1 MREYFVS
8 LIRDTKEVS
17 LAVFADL
24 QEQLQESPRTW
35 AEDLPLFAP
44 LPALQSVAEASKSKA
59 VKSKYAGCLT
69 SIRNRDVFPKAYLDA
84 EASDLLLALRVWGL
98 VICVLLLLQK
108 LLSLCRTLQTRQL
121 LPCLI
126 FNFSRPQVRRMGMS
140 LSRLLE
146 DLQWAKYYGTEEATY
161 RTRALN
167 KQRLEQ
173 YEAMVQERDLARR
186 MRGMSRQQREA
197 QGLDRQDLAA
207 LEEDDELPPPPGDIA
222 DEIDEEFSFANPK
235 AMGTNFD
242 DIKGVLKDVQNRA
255 NSKQDELL
263 AQLLARG
270 VGLFDD
276 GLSKVYRVAVELLYR
291 WGFLRIIICTHALAL
306 GMNLPCRSAV
316 FAGDALALT
325 PTMFKQASS
334 SCRFAARRED
344 SCAGGRAGRRGYD
357 SAGHIIFWEVPFRR
371 INRLLEARLPVFS
384 GDFPVT
390 PMLVLRT
397 LRLNSQLASTATELQ
412 LEDRL
417 NRLYLNPLFSV
428 SGSNHLP
435 SERELQILR
444 FYIRYHVRFTADLL
458 LRAGVL
464 SRFSLATNDE
474 CALNVFGYIAE
485 LLYENGRGALLLH
498 FLLLA
503 GTLEALCVQEHLSQT
518 EREQLLLQVL
528 AICCDPSNSSEIPS
542 NFVLQQVLQHRR
554 EVSRYRILQYASATN
569 DAAALGAAVA
579 ASQQTR
585 ADLRPFTQRFP
596 RPLEEAVEAFNRL
609 ALSTTAACLR
619 AATTTLSQ
627 RANLTAEDYQLPL
640 TGLAFASSAPDAC
653 SEAEQREHA
662 TGSDGDEGCQKP
674 LLTSYRETVQQC
686 CLQSPFA
693 AMSCLQDSQV
703 SLSSEM
709 LQDSLRMHLPFQP
722 EVMCAMCPLEVQ
734 RFPVFDPAAG
744 RTTFVE
750 VYRKNSYLRD
760 LYLHGKLTRVVSEN
774 GIAPESLW
782 KLLHHFVGSL
792 RHLQEGLQVLEL
804 QDGTAGAHLAL
815 SVARLHA
822 RMKEVLVEESA

>member
-1 MREYFVS
+1 
-8 LIRDTKEVS
+8 
-17 LAVFADL
+17 
-24 QEQLQESPRTW
+24 
-35 AEDLPLFAP
+35 
-44 LPALQSVAEASKSKA
+44 
-59 VKSKYAGCLT
+59 
-69 SIRNRDVFPKAYLDA
+69 
-84 EASDLLLALRVWGL
+84 
-98 VICVLLLLQK
+98 
-108 LLSLCRTLQTRQL
+108 
-121 LPCLI
+121 
-126 FNFSRPQVRRMGMS
+126 
-140 LSRLLE
+140 
-146 DLQWAKYYGTEEATY
+146 
-161 RTRALN
+161 
-167 KQRLEQ
+167 
-173 YEAMVQERDLARR
+173 
-186 MRGMSRQQREA
+186 
-197 QGLDRQDLAA
+197 
-207 LEEDDELPPPPGDIA
+207 
-222 DEIDEEFSFANPK
+222 
-235 AMGTNFD
+235 
-242 DIKGVLKDVQNRA
+242 
-255 NSKQDELL
+255 
-263 AQLLARG
+263 
-270 VGLFDD
+270 
-276 GLSKVYRVAVELLYR
+276 
-291 WGFLRIIICTHALAL
+291 
-306 GMNLPCRSAV
+306 
-316 FAGDALALT
+316 
-325 PTMFKQASS
+325 MFKQ
-334 SCRFAARRED
+334 
-344 SCAGGRAGRRGYD
+344 AGGRAGRRGYD

-390 PMLVLRT
+390 PML
-397 LRLNSQLASTATELQ
+397 
-412 LEDRL
+412 
-417 NRLYLNPLFSV
+417 
-428 SGSNHLP
+428 
-435 SERELQILR
+435 
-444 FYIRYHVRFTADLL
+444 
-458 LRAGVL
+458 
-464 SRFSLATNDE
+464 
-474 CALNVFGYIAE
+474 
-485 LLYENGRGALLLH
+485 
-498 FLLLA
+498 

-609 ALSTTAACLR
+609 
-619 AATTTLSQ
+619 
-627 RANLTAEDYQLPL
+627 
-640 TGLAFASSAPDAC
+640 
-653 SEAEQREHA
+653 
-662 TGSDGDEGCQKP
+662 
-674 LLTSYRETVQQC
+674 VQQC